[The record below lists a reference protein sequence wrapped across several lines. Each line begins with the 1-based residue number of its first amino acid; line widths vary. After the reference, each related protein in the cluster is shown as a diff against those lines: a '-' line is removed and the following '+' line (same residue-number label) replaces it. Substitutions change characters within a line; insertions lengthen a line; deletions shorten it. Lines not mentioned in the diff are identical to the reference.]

1 MNYQK
6 NYNLS
11 FSLVEVLIGITFIVV
26 LSYLIYMGFINFMK
40 FSSAVRIQLQAL
52 NLLEN
57 ELEFIR
63 NLKYEDV
70 GIIGGYP
77 RGKLEAKKIVEYGP
91 YKFEVR
97 TYVRNIDDPFDGTV
111 TSTPKDTAPADYKL
125 VELEADC
132 LNCPMKIKTQKLTS
146 IVAPKTLEATTKN
159 GSLFIQ
165 VFDSLGKP
173 VSLANVL
180 VINNKINPP
189 IRIEDL
195 TNVNG
200 LLQLIDIPT
209 GTNAY
214 EITVSKPGY
223 STDKTYPPNDPSN
236 PNPINPHATVIEQG
250 LTIVSFSIDKLSN
263 LNIYTQDKFCKPV
276 GNIDFKITG
285 SKLIGTNPNI
295 SKFST
300 TTSTDSNGYKFLS
313 NLEWDEYIFEILEQS
328 FILAG
333 ALQPLPFRLLPDK
346 TETVNLIVNTS
357 SPNYLL
363 VQVLD
368 ENNEPLD
375 FATVTLIGTNYNK
388 SLITEVSEI
397 LENNWIN
404 NYSEKTNNIELS
416 FEDIRLK
423 NYDGIYPTG
432 TEEYLISKTIDL
444 GTSIDSKILKIEWNA
459 DIPENTI
466 LKIQIAANNDN
477 STWNFVGPD
486 GTSQSYFTISPSE
499 NLEFTTN
506 KRFIRYK
513 VYLTT
518 YDENSTP
525 KLKNIKFKYKNLCL
539 SKNYVLFDNLK
550 AGSYNLIV
558 EKTGYTSTTKQI
570 DLLNEFYFITVKLNR
585 E

>member
-11 FSLVEVLIGITFIVV
+11 FSLVEVLIGVTFIAI

-57 ELEFIR
+57 ELELIR

-77 RGKLEAKKIVEYGP
+77 RGILEPKKIVEYGP
-91 YKFEVR
+91 YKFEIR

-111 TSTPKDTAPADYKL
+111 TTTPKDTAPADYKL

-132 LNCPMKIKTQKLTS
+132 LNCPIKIKTQKLTS
-146 IVAPKTLEATTKN
+146 IVAPKTLEATTNN

-165 VFDSLGKP
+165 VFDASGKP

-180 VINNKINPP
+180 VVNNKIDPP
-189 IRIEDL
+189 IKIEDI

-223 STDKTYPPNDPSN
+223 STDKTYPVNDPNN

-263 LNIYTQDKFCKPV
+263 LNIYTQDKFCKPL
-276 GNIDFKITG
+276 GNIDFKIIG
-285 SKLIGTNPNI
+285 NKLIGTNPNI
-295 SKFST
+295 PKFT
-300 TTSTDSNGYKFLS
+300 TTTLTDSNGYKFLP
-313 NLEWDEYIFEILEQS
+313 NLEWDEYIFEILKQGYVLS
-328 FILAG
+328 G
-333 ALQPLPFRLLPDK
+333 ALQVLPFRLLPDK
-346 TETVNLIVNTS
+346 NETVNLIVTTS

-368 ENNEPLD
+368 ENNNPLD
-375 FATVTLIGTNYNK
+375 FATVTLTGTNYNK
-388 SLITEVSEI
+388 TLITEVNEI
-397 LENNWIN
+397 FEEDWID
-404 NYSEKTNNIELS
+404 NYSEKTDNIDLS
-416 FEDIRLK
+416 FGDVRLK
-423 NYDGIYPTG
+423 NYDDVYPTG
-432 TEEYLISKTIDL
+432 TEEYLISRTIDL
-444 GTSIDSKILKIEWNA
+444 GTTTDSKILKIEWDAN
-459 DIPENTI
+459 IPENTL
-466 LKIQIAANNDN
+466 LKIQIAVNNDN
-477 STWNFVGPD
+477 STWDFVGPD
-486 GTSQSYFTISPSE
+486 GTSQTYFTISPSE
-499 NLEFTTN
+499 NLEFTVD

-518 YDENSTP
+518 YDENLTP
-525 KLKNIKFKYKNLCL
+525 KLNNIKFKYKNFCL
-539 SKNYVLFDNLK
+539 SKNYVLFDNLQ

-558 EKTGYTSTTKQI
+558 EKTGYVSTSIQI
-570 DLLNEFYFITVKLNR
+570 DLLNQFHFITVKLTR

>member
-6 NYNLS
+6 SYNLS
-11 FSLVEVLIGITFIVV
+11 FSLVEVLIAITFIVV

-111 TSTPKDTAPADYKL
+111 TSTPKDIAPADYKL

-132 LNCPMKIKTQKLTS
+132 LNCPTKIKTQKLTS

-223 STDKTYPPNDPSN
+223 SVDKTYPPN
-236 PNPINPHATVIEQG
+236 
-250 LTIVSFSIDKLSN
+250 
-263 LNIYTQDKFCKPV
+263 
-276 GNIDFKITG
+276 
-285 SKLIGTNPNI
+285 
-295 SKFST
+295 
-300 TTSTDSNGYKFLS
+300 
-313 NLEWDEYIFEILEQS
+313 
-328 FILAG
+328 
-333 ALQPLPFRLLPDK
+333 
-346 TETVNLIVNTS
+346 
-357 SPNYLL
+357 
-363 VQVLD
+363 
-368 ENNEPLD
+368 
-375 FATVTLIGTNYNK
+375 
-388 SLITEVSEI
+388 
-397 LENNWIN
+397 
-404 NYSEKTNNIELS
+404 
-416 FEDIRLK
+416 
-423 NYDGIYPTG
+423 
-432 TEEYLISKTIDL
+432 
-444 GTSIDSKILKIEWNA
+444 
-459 DIPENTI
+459 
-466 LKIQIAANNDN
+466 
-477 STWNFVGPD
+477 
-486 GTSQSYFTISPSE
+486 
-499 NLEFTTN
+499 
-506 KRFIRYK
+506 
-513 VYLTT
+513 
-518 YDENSTP
+518 
-525 KLKNIKFKYKNLCL
+525 
-539 SKNYVLFDNLK
+539 
-550 AGSYNLIV
+550 
-558 EKTGYTSTTKQI
+558 
-570 DLLNEFYFITVKLNR
+570 
-585 E
+585 

>member
-11 FSLVEVLIGITFIVV
+11 FSLVEVLIAITFIVV

-111 TSTPKDTAPADYKL
+111 TSTPKDIAPADYKL

-295 SKFST
+295 PKFST

-313 NLEWDEYIFEILEQS
+313 NLEWDEYIFEILKQG

-397 LENNWIN
+397 FENNWIN

-423 NYDGIYPTG
+423 SYDGIYPTG

-444 GTSIDSKILKIEWNA
+444 GTSIDSKILEIEWNA
-459 DIPENTI
+459 DVPENTI

-539 SKNYVLFDNLK
+539 SKNYVLFDNLQ

-558 EKTGYTSTTKQI
+558 EKTGYASTTKQI